1 MYRLQNNAYPA
12 LFFMGNN
19 FLPIIF
25 AHYYETKQFLIK
37 FASEKQK
44 TRSSCLIK
52 SIILKQK

>member
-1 MYRLQNNAYPA
+1 MYRLRDDTHPA
-12 LFFMGNN
+12 LFFTGNN

-25 AHYYETKQFLIK
+25 VLYYETKQFLIK